1 MARPARR
8 AAVPAPPG
16 DPMTGYVLRRLGY
29 SVFVL
34 WGALTIVFIAVRV
47 LPGDPAQ
54 LMLGATATEEDV
66 AALQSRLGLDQSLIA
81 QYGTFLTDVV
91 RLDFGD
97 SLRVN
102 RSAAGEVAARIGQT
116 ALLAAVALV
125 MALAISFP
133 LGILAALQPRSIV
146 DRLVSVVSLV
156 GQSVPSFWLGIVFI
170 LVFARELRWL
180 PSAGSDSISHL
191 VLPALTLALPL
202 VGVMTR
208 LVRSGLVDVLVE
220 DYIRT
225 ARAKGLAPERVLRG
239 HAMRNMLI
247 PVITMIGL
255 QAGNLL
261 GGAVIVETVFAWP
274 GIGRLLVEAIDNRD
288 YPVIQAVIL
297 LITATFVL
305 INLLVDLSYGL
316 LDPRIRLG

>member
-1 MARPARR
+1 
-8 AAVPAPPG
+8 
-16 DPMTGYVLRRLGY
+16 MTGYVLRRLGY

>member
-1 MARPARR
+1 
-8 AAVPAPPG
+8 
-16 DPMTGYVLRRLGY
+16 MTGYVLRRLGY

-34 WGALTIVFIAVRV
+34 WGALTIVFIAVRI

-66 AALQSRLGLDQSLIA
+66 AALQGRLGLDQPLIA
-81 QYGTFLTDVV
+81 QYGTFLTDVA

-125 MALAISFP
+125 LALAISFP
-133 LGILAALQPRSIV
+133 LGVLAALRPRSFL

-170 LVFARELRWL
+170 LIFARELRWL
-180 PSAGSDSISHL
+180 PSAGSESVSHL

-225 ARAKGLAPERVLRG
+225 ARAKGLAPDRVLRG

-247 PVITMIGL
+247 PVITVIGL

-305 INLLVDLSYGL
+305 INLLVDLSYGW